1 MSYKYELSVLYIMK
15 LFEVTNPKMSPELVK
30 YLTKLNILDKTTISP
45 SGKLIVDCDVA
56 IPIPSASFQF
66 PFETVSGHFYCSHT
80 KITSLVGAPQSIGGD
95 FACAGTK
102 ITSLAGAP
110 QSIGG
115 NFYCMDTGITSLEH
129 VPQTIG
135 GSFRFYYTNITSLK
149 GIHKTHRNWKV
160 GGALHLP
167 KGCTDIVGLALIEG
181 INKVRINAVSFDIS
195 DHDPHSFQE
204 KLLDAG
210 MRAQARM

>member
-1 MSYKYELSVLYIMK
+1 MK
-15 LFEVTNPKMSPELVK
+15 LFEVTKPKMSPELVE
-30 YLTKLNILDKTTISP
+30 YLRSLKILKKTTISP

-56 IPIPSASFQF
+56 IPTSSASLQF

-80 KITSLVGAPQSIGGD
+80 KITSLAGAPQSIGGD
-95 FACAGTK
+95 F
-102 ITSLAGAP
+102 
-110 QSIGG
+110 
-115 NFYCMDTGITSLEH
+115 YCSDTGITSLEH

-135 GSFRFYYTNITSLK
+135 GDFRFYNTNITSLK

-160 GGALHLP
+160 GGALYLP
-167 KGCTDIVGLALIEG
+167 YSCADIVGLALIEG
-181 INKVRINAVSFDIS
+181 INNVRINAVSFDIS

-210 MRAQARM
+210 KRAQARM